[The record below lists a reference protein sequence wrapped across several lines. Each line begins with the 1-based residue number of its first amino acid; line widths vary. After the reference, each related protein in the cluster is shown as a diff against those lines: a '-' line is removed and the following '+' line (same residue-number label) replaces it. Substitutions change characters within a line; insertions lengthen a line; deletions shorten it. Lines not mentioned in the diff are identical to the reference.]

1 MDVIEVCRGVWLVNI
16 PEVNLSILCGCPPDV
31 TKHLMRRGL
40 IADRQW
46 AGGIHENGPNAILL
60 SERPIQGG
68 KLANLAEFPILQ
80 MFYRQGMIIP
90 GHPGNTGRKPL
101 IIGMENQLHALGE
114 YLFRGTYG
122 LASLEEIMACG
133 IKKDFAEE
141 ILRIK
146 LDFAFGSMRK
156 SKDILDYCPMDSGH
170 AEPLP
175 GLTIERVEVN
185 QYTFSYGGQSMTVD
199 LDLPAGRTYPAA
211 INLGFH
217 RIQHHYFSVLH
228 LGEGDG
234 WDIHRP
240 CMSSVVMFQGKI
252 YLIDTGPNILAS
264 LTAAGISVN
273 EIEGIFHTHAHD
285 DHFAGLTSLA
295 RTDHRIKHYATPL
308 VRSTI
313 MKKLAAVMG
322 LPESHFMRSFEV
334 HDLQFNKWNH
344 LAGLDVM
351 PVFSPHPV
359 ETSVLYFRTP
369 WAGGFKTYA
378 HLSDISSF
386 EVLDQ
391 QLLKA
396 PSHTDLS
403 MRIHQRFMKM
413 LKMPVDLKKIDIG
426 GGMIHGR
433 ARDFADDSSEK
444 IVLAH
449 LARNLTY
456 EEKQIGS
463 ESSFGTEDV
472 LIPANMD
479 YVRSQAGR
487 YIQAYFP
494 EAPEW
499 DIAMLLNCP
508 IVSHHAGYILQK
520 KNNPIRSIYLV
531 INGVAE
537 IIPAEEDQVYI
548 QSAGTILGELAL
560 FNRSPSTETWRAK
573 SYINVLEIPPEI
585 CLTFLQRNGDS
596 RAIQALITISRYLQ
610 RTHLFG
616 EMVSSP
622 VLTRVSRSVRI
633 RCYEKF
639 QAVTNPRRPSLILIR
654 AGKVEL
660 SIEDKVIDVIGPGQF
675 FGEES
680 LFYSTGNLISARA
693 LEPSECWYL
702 AGSSLRDV
710 PIVEWKMLEVYEQRL
725 TAFARTQK
733 D

>member
-1 MDVIEVCRGVWLVNI
+1 MDLIEVCRGVWLVNI
-16 PEVNLSILCGCPPDV
+16 PEVALSVLCGCPPDV

-40 IADRQW
+40 ITERQW
-46 AGGIHENGPNAILL
+46 AGGTYENGPNAILL

-122 LASLEEIMACG
+122 LANLEEIMACG
-133 IKKDFAEE
+133 IKKEFAEE

-156 SKDILDYCPMDSGH
+156 SSDILDYCPMDSGQ
-170 AEPLP
+170 AEPVP
-175 GLTIERVEVN
+175 GLSIKRDDVN
-185 QYTFSYGGQSMTVD
+185 QYTFTYQGQSITVD
-199 LDLPAGRTYPAA
+199 LDLPPGKTYPAA
-211 INLGFH
+211 ITLGFH
-217 RIQHHYFSVLH
+217 RIHHHYFSVLH

-308 VRSTI
+308 VRATI

-322 LPESHFMRSFEV
+322 LPESHFIRSFEV
-334 HDLQFNKWNH
+334 HDLHFNRWNN
-344 LAGLDVM
+344 LSGLEVM

-359 ETSVLYFRTP
+359 ETTVLYFRTP

-386 EVLDQ
+386 EVLEK
-391 QLLKA
+391 QLLKV
-396 PSHTDLS
+396 PGHTKLS
-403 MRIHQRFMKM
+403 ERLYERFMHM
-413 LKMPVDLKKIDIG
+413 LKLPVDLKKIDVG
-426 GGMIHGR
+426 GGMIHGQ
-433 ARDFADDSSEK
+433 AQDFANDGSEK

-449 LARNLTY
+449 LARGLST

-479 YVRSQAGR
+479 YVRNQASR
-487 YIQAYFP
+487 YIKAYFP

-499 DIAMLLNCP
+499 DVAMLLNCQM
-508 IVSHHAGYILQK
+508 VSHHAGYILQK
-520 KNNPIRSIYLV
+520 KDHPIRSIYLV

-537 IIPAEEDQVYI
+537 IIPSDENQVYM
-548 QSAGTILGELAL
+548 QSAGTILGELAF
-560 FNRSPSTETWRAK
+560 FNRALSTETWRAK
-573 SYINVLEIPPEI
+573 SYINVLEIPPEL
-585 CLTFLQRNGDS
+585 CLIFLNRNGDS
-596 RAIQALITISRYLQ
+596 RAIQALVTISRYLQ

-616 EMVSSP
+616 EMVSSL
-622 VLTRVSRSVRI
+622 VLTRVSRSVRV
-633 RCYEKF
+633 RCFETGEI
-639 QAVTNPRRPSLILIR
+639 VTNPRRPSLIIIR

-660 SIEDKVIDVIGPGQF
+660 SIDGEVVDIIGPGQF

-680 LFYSTGNLISARA
+680 LFYSTGNLISAKA
-693 LEPSECWYL
+693 LAPSECWYI

-710 PIVEWKMLEVYEQRL
+710 PIVEWKMLEIYEQRL
-725 TAFARTQK
+725 TAFARTQR
-733 D
+733 